1 VLYWVIAILALT
13 VAAAAIGLGGLTAG
27 FAWIGQAALALG
39 VLGMIGA
46 FLVDVARERD
56 RFTDGRKH

>member
-1 VLYWVIAILALT
+1 MLYWVIAILALT

-27 FAWIGQAALALG
+27 FAWICQAALALG

>member
-1 VLYWVIAILALT
+1 MLYWVIAILALT

>member
-1 VLYWVIAILALT
+1 MLYWVIAILALT
-13 VAAAAIGLGGLTAG
+13 IAAAAIGLGGLTAG

>member
-1 VLYWVIAILALT
+1 MALT